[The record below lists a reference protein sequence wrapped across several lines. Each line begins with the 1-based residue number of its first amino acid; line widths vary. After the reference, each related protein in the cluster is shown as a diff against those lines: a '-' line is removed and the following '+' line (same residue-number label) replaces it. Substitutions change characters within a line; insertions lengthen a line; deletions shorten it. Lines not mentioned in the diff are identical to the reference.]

1 MYKHIILPN
10 TQWDS
15 TGSVMFPSFFA
26 QVFFAVCPFARWDP
40 GSKPKC
46 HARKNIPR
54 QELFTA
60 TGRCVR
66 VCKGGKD
73 KEKCVG
79 KAQNLQ
85 RKYHCKVGPTCVWIV
100 WCQRSRLFRW
110 RIGSTKGKVKMLE
123 NGRWMWNKHQVL
135 KNSYGYLCTLPCSIL
150 IFADLF
156 HLQLRGK
163 TWWIWSTAQ
172 EVSVLSSLLFFEQS
186 AVVSANVKLYV
197 MFYNEDIAIL
207 TIPYLWWL
215 VKHFKWFHPVG
226 PTFSWRN
233 VIRFRW
239 RLMTLVIDLGSGC
252 CKAGFAGDEGPRRI
266 PSVVGRAKY
275 GPGLMLGAA
284 AWLYSTMFWFCEW

>member
-79 KAQNLQ
+79 KAQNFNVNIIARLGQ
-85 RKYHCKVGPTCVWIV
+85 LVFELFDASEAGCSGEELAPRKARSKCWKMEGGCETNTKFWKIPTV
-100 WCQRSRLFRW
+100 
-110 RIGSTKGKVKMLE
+110 T
-123 NGRWMWNKHQVL
+123 
-135 KNSYGYLCTLPCSIL
+135 
-150 IFADLF
+150 FARC
-156 HLQLRGK
+156 HVA
-163 TWWIWSTAQ
+163 S
-172 EVSVLSSLLFFEQS
+172 
-186 AVVSANVKLYV
+186 
-197 MFYNEDIAIL
+197 
-207 TIPYLWWL
+207 
-215 VKHFKWFHPVG
+215 
-226 PTFSWRN
+226 
-233 VIRFRW
+233 
-239 RLMTLVIDLGSGC
+239 
-252 CKAGFAGDEGPRRI
+252 
-266 PSVVGRAKY
+266 
-275 GPGLMLGAA
+275 
-284 AWLYSTMFWFCEW
+284 